1 MNNYWVSDLQAVLC
15 VCLCVRERK
24 RERRMVQLERGLGQ
38 CVNTCCLCW
47 IDSNSIVGDNSACF
61 CRNFELSLCHKHSHM
76 LHVDTG

>member
-1 MNNYWVSDLQAVLC
+1 
-15 VCLCVRERK
+15 
-24 RERRMVQLERGLGQ
+24 MVQLERGLGQ